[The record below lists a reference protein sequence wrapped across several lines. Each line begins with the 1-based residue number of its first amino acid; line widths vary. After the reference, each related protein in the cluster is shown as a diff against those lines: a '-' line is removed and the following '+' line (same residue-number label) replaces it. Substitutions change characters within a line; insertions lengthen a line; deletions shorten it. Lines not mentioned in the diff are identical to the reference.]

1 MFRHSLADMHCQQI
15 LFGGSADNGYA
26 RLLGPYA
33 EDYAVRSR
41 ITLLEGPPFAR
52 ELAAIQDRF
61 RTVSFDNVFRSQ
73 MLVVSP
79 RRATVSLPTPPQTP
93 STDHETAAAQS
104 SSAPSSPTSQASVVN
119 TQSTTTTLLLN
130 EAGERVDS
138 PLRFTSKDFLAIKGR
153 KLCNSFH
160 LLGKCLF
167 LEKFGN
173 CHHDHGASLSDKQLV
188 ALRAVARLK
197 SCRRG
202 RACEDP
208 ECLCGHQ

>member
-52 ELAAIQDRF
+52 ELAAIRDRF
-61 RTVSFDNVFRSQ
+61 RTVSFDNVFRSK
-73 MLVVSP
+73 MLVVTP
-79 RRATVSLPTPPQTP
+79 RRTTMSLPTPPQTP
-93 STDHETAAAQS
+93 SADHAMAAAQP
-104 SSAPSSPTSQASVVN
+104 SSAPSSSTSQASVAN
-119 TQSTTTTLLLN
+119 TQSTTTAVLLN

-138 PLRFTSKDFLAIKGR
+138 PLRFTSKDFLAVKSL
-153 KLCNSFH
+153 KVCNSFH
-160 LLGKCLF
+160 LLGRCLF

-173 CHHDHGASLSDKQLV
+173 CNYDHGASLSDKQLV
-188 ALRAVARLK
+188 ALRAVARLN
-197 SCRRG
+197 SCRKG
-202 RACEDP
+202 RACKDP